1 MDQLTKSA
9 KQITI
14 RIPRGRKL
22 GLSLRARFV
31 WARLVRLPFAV
42 SAAKLAD
49 WCGGL
54 VGRSDG
60 LAVALNDLVNAKLAE
75 RGPRGWVALAPSGE
89 MAEKFEWPKRL
100 AQLSRWKDRYGYTP
114 VTVPLTNPFKGW
126 KVTKVVKG
134 KTKKIVTHENA
145 LEVWLVWECLRGK
158 TKPDFPG
165 PSLLESR
172 LGITR
177 QTARKIIRDI
187 TALPDVFDEDGEF
200 RSLGVDLQTHTV
212 CTDPVE
218 RVLNEVGVPSESRQL
233 LRDEADRLKLTNT
246 KFVKLIKKAVGKHDA
261 KQYGDDPTPLIRSY
275 LKKEATFKAKAL
287 GTTLKKTAG
296 V

>member
-1 MDQLTKSA
+1 MDQLTKTA

-14 RIPRGRKL
+14 RIPRGKKL
-22 GLSLRARFV
+22 GLSPRARFV

-42 SAAKLAD
+42 SATKLAG

-60 LAVALNDLVNAKLAE
+60 LAVALDTLVELKLAE

-100 AQLSRWKDRYGYTP
+100 AHLSRWQDRYGYTP
-114 VTVPLTNPFKGW
+114 VTVPLTNPFKDW
-126 KVTKVVKG
+126 KTTKLVKG
-134 KTKKIVTHENA
+134 KTKKIVTYENA
-145 LEVWLVWECLRGK
+145 LEVWLVWECLCGK
-158 TKPDFPG
+158 RQADFPG

-177 QTARKIIRDI
+177 HTARKIVRDI
-187 TALPDVFDEDGEF
+187 TALRGVFDEDGEF
-200 RSLGVDLQTHTV
+200 RSLGVELQTYTV

-246 KFVKLIKKAVGKHDA
+246 KFVKLIKKAVGRHDPGE
-261 KQYGDDPTPLIRSY
+261 YGDDPTPIIRSY
-275 LKKEATFKAKAL
+275 LKKEATFKAKGR
-287 GTTLKKTAG
+287 GTTLKKPAG